1 MSIRVEQ
8 NGCFS
13 IASLFDNNIQGVTKW
28 PDTPLILSALLR
40 RAALAEWN
48 LVAEDVKDVQVSWY
62 NDIFKAVKEKQ
73 L

>member
-1 MSIRVEQ
+1 M
-8 NGCFS
+8 
-13 IASLFDNNIQGVTKW
+13 A
-28 PDTPLILSALLR
+28 DTPLILSALLR
-40 RAALAEWN
+40 RAALAKWN